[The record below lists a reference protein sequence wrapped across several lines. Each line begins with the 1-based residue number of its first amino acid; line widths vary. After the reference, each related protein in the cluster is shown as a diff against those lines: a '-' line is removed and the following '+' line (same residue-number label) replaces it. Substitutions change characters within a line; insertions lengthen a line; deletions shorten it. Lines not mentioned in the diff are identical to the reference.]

1 MYICIY
7 VYICIYIYVYIYI
20 CVYICIYMYICIY
33 VYMYIYVY
41 KSHTHIYIYRFGWR
55 LANPFWM
62 LFGSLHPCHVCPR
75 SRSMSTL
82 WTLLNEPCSRL
93 EVPGNCMVHSVK
105 FRVLTLEQVR
115 RCGKIGLEVKMMSF
129 NRTYFAMFHS
139 ASCPTGFAVVL
150 MKVNYCNAMC
160 VGQILYPAQMLTH
173 HLIFLLQLPAKPITT
188 AIKLR
193 H

>member
-1 MYICIY
+1 
-7 VYICIYIYVYIYI
+7 
-20 CVYICIYMYICIY
+20 
-33 VYMYIYVY
+33 
-41 KSHTHIYIYRFGWR
+41 
-55 LANPFWM
+55 
-62 LFGSLHPCHVCPR
+62 
-75 SRSMSTL
+75 
-82 WTLLNEPCSRL
+82 
-93 EVPGNCMVHSVK
+93 
-105 FRVLTLEQVR
+105 
-115 RCGKIGLEVKMMSF
+115 MMSF